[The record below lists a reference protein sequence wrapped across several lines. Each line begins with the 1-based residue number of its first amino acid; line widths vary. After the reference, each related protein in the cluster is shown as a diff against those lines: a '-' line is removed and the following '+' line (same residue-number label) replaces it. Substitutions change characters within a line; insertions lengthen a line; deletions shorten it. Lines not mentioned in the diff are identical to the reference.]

1 MPEQRVRELEIQLL
15 AAQESIIHLT
25 KANLELA
32 AGLKSAEIAFKR
44 VRRTARQ
51 DGNTLREEIDVLQ
64 RRRA

>member
-1 MPEQRVRELEIQLL
+1 MSEERVKELEIQLL

-25 KANLELA
+25 KANGELT

-44 VRRTARQ
+44 VRRNARQ
-51 DGNTLREEIDVLQ
+51 DGNTLRGEIDVLQ